1 MHVTW
6 ALLSTDGGG
15 QAWMGITEGR
25 GELGPKL
32 GPWSYREAQRL
43 KGSHHG
49 TVGVGGVEPVT

>member
-1 MHVTW
+1 
-6 ALLSTDGGG
+6 
-15 QAWMGITEGR
+15 MGITEGR

-49 TVGVGGVEPVT
+49 TVGVGGVEPVA